1 MDSETV
7 DIIQKLTDIDPISRL
22 GYRSIEA
29 LKQHPFFEGMD
40 FNELNERTIVPPK
53 DDVNDDCEIS

>member
-22 GYRSIEA
+22 GYRSITA
-29 LKQHPFFEGMD
+29 LKQHPFFEGID
-40 FNELNERTIVPPK
+40 FKGLEERTVVPPK
-53 DDVNDDCEIS
+53 DDLNDECDVS